1 MQLRRFL
8 IVAIALLLQ
17 VVPSWSASETVN
29 SSGLLRGGSGLLR
42 GGDDRPEGMSSEL
55 GAPLQGQPSAPP
67 ILEPPIPPTPTT
79 IQQALRY
86 ISQLYPGSAAN
97 PGAVIEMVPE
107 VIGYLDKKNREFY
120 YEAVKDFETNIDVV
134 RKSRQEAMVA
144 EAQRRCENSL
154 RMVDVAV
161 ARAAAARGPAD
172 QADADRL
179 LKLAIDQKKSDCD
192 M

>member
-29 SSGLLRGGSGLLR
+29 SSGLLR

-97 PGAVIEMVPE
+97 PGAVIEMVPG
-107 VIGYLDKKNREFY
+107 VMDYLDKKNREFY

-134 RKSRQEAMVA
+134 RKSRLDAMVA

>member
-1 MQLRRFL
+1 
-8 IVAIALLLQ
+8 
-17 VVPSWSASETVN
+17 
-29 SSGLLRGGSGLLR
+29 
-42 GGDDRPEGMSSEL
+42 
-55 GAPLQGQPSAPP
+55 
-67 ILEPPIPPTPTT
+67 
-79 IQQALRY
+79 
-86 ISQLYPGSAAN
+86 
-97 PGAVIEMVPE
+97 MVPE
-107 VIGYLDKKNREFY
+107 VIDYLDRKNREFY
-120 YEAVKDFETNIDVV
+120 FEAVKDFETNIDVV